1 MVTGRD
7 KSNCISN
14 HMYSVIFSDNFKYVT
29 TGPCVKST
37 DEEITEGKHQTQH
50 SVAVWGD
57 RKSK

>member
-37 DEEITEGKHQTQH
+37 DEEIT
-50 SVAVWGD
+50 
-57 RKSK
+57 